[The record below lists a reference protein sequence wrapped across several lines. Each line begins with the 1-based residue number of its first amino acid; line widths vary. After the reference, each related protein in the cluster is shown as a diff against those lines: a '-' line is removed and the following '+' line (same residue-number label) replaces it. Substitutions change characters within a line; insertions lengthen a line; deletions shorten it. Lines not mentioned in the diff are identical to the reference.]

1 TYYVVIS
8 GDQSG
13 AGITQAAE
21 ASMDVSM
28 SGTGVDRP
36 LPFINVGGTFP
47 FCEGET
53 HAVHAQTANCEDI
66 GTFSWYVNG
75 ELTAVTSDSSIY
87 SSDWQDGDV
96 VTVETTC
103 FTLCPVTISQST

>member
-1 TYYVVIS
+1 
-8 GDQSG
+8 
-13 AGITQAAE
+13 
-21 ASMDVSM
+21 
-28 SGTGVDRP
+28 
-36 LPFINVGGTFP
+36 
-47 FCEGET
+47 
-53 HAVHAQTANCEDI
+53 HAQTANCEDI

-103 FTLCPVTISQST
+103 FTLCPVTISQSTGPISVTTFSVDAGPDEVIQPGESILLNGQTSATDFVWSPDYSLSD